1 MFEKILVANRG
12 EIAVRIIRACKELNI
27 RTVAVYS
34 QADANSMHVQLA
46 DEAICIGPGPSSE
59 SYLRIDRIISAAEV
73 ADVDAIHPGY
83 GFLSENA
90 HFADVCENCNIRFI
104 GPSSRAMTALEDKA
118 VSRTLAKKAGVPTP
132 PGSEGTVEKEQE
144 ALATAKKI
152 GYPVMIKAV
161 AGGGG
166 RGMRVAHNDISLV
179 KGYHTART
187 EAEKAFGN
195 SGVYIE
201 KFIEN
206 PHHIEFQILADNRG
220 NIIHLNERDCS
231 IQRRNQKVVEECP
244 SPLLDHKFKSLRKTM
259 GKAAIKIAE
268 TAHYTNAGTVEF
280 IVDDHGNFYFLEVN
294 KRIQVEHPI
303 TEEITGIDL
312 VKQQIMIAMGEPL
325 RISQSD
331 VHIRGHAI
339 ECRINAE
346 DPFDDFRPSP
356 GRIEMYYAP
365 GGRGVRIDSHAY
377 AGYTI
382 PPHYDSMIG
391 KLITSGKDRREAM
404 DKMSRALSEYMIT
417 GVKTTIP
424 FEMAILQDPNFRR
437 GVYSTTF
444 IEQLLGGARREL
456 IEEKAYSALVR
467 RAVIGM
473 KDFNEARLY

>member
-34 QADANSMHVQLA
+34 EADANSMHAQLA
-46 DEAICIGPGPSSE
+46 DEAICIGKAPANE
-59 SYLRIDRIISAAEV
+59 SYLRIDRLVSAAEI

-90 HFADVCENCNIRFI
+90 HFAEVCESCNIRFI
-104 GPSSRAMTALEDKA
+104 GPNPRAMKALEDKA
-118 VSRTLAKKAGVPTP
+118 VSRALAKKAGVPIP
-132 PGSEGTVEKEQE
+132 PGSEGVVENEKD
-144 ALATAKKI
+144 ALAIAKRI
-152 GYPVMIKAV
+152 AYPVMIKAI

-179 KGYHTART
+179 KGFHTART
-187 EAEKAFGN
+187 EADKAFGN

-206 PHHIEFQILADNRG
+206 PHHIEFQILGDQRG
-220 NIIHLNERDCS
+220 HIIHLGERDCS
-231 IQRRNQKVVEECP
+231 IQRRNQKIVEETP
-244 SPLLDHKFKSLRKTM
+244 SPLIEHKFRKLRDKM
-259 GKAAIKIAE
+259 GKAAVKIAE
-268 TAHYTNAGTVEF
+268 VANYTNAGTVEF
-280 IVDDHGNFYFLEVN
+280 IVDNQGNYYFLEVN

-303 TEEITGIDL
+303 TEEVTGIDL
-312 VKQQIMIAMGEPL
+312 VRYQIMIAMGEPL
-325 RISQSD
+325 RHSQGD
-331 VHIRGHAI
+331 IQIKGHAI

-346 DPFDDFRPSP
+346 DPFDEYRPSP
-356 GRIEMYYAP
+356 GRIEMYYQP
-365 GGRGVRIDSHAY
+365 GGRGVRVDTHAY

-382 PPHYDSMIG
+382 PPTYDSMIG
-391 KLITSGKDRREAM
+391 KLITFGKDRREAM

-417 GVKTTIP
+417 GIKTTIS
-424 FEMAILQDPNFRR
+424 FQQAILQDPNFRR

-456 IEEKAYSALVR
+456 IEEKS
-467 RAVIGM
+467 
-473 KDFNEARLY
+473 

>member
-12 EIAVRIIRACKELNI
+12 EIAVRIIRACRELNI
-27 RTVAVYS
+27 RSVAVYS
-34 QADANSMHVQLA
+34 EPDANSMHVQMA
-46 DEAICIGPGPSSE
+46 DEAICIGKGASSE
-59 SYLRIDRIISAAEV
+59 SYLRIDRIISAAEIT
-73 ADVDAIHPGY
+73 DVDAIHPGY

-90 HFADVCENCNIRFI
+90 HFADVCESCNIRFI
-104 GPSSRAMTALEDKA
+104 GPSSRAMNALEDKA
-118 VSRTLAKKAGVPTP
+118 VSRALAKKAGVPIP
-132 PGSEGTVEKEQE
+132 PGSEGNIENEQA
-144 ALATAKKI
+144 ALATARRI
-152 GYPVMIKAV
+152 GYPVIIKAI

-195 SGVYIE
+195 SNVYIE

-206 PHHIEFQILADNRG
+206 PHHIEFQIIGDNRG
-220 NIIHLNERDCS
+220 NIIHLGERDCS
-231 IQRRNQKVVEECP
+231 IQRRNQKILEETP
-244 SPLLDHKFKSLRKTM
+244 SPLLENKFKKLREKM
-259 GKAAIKIAE
+259 GKAAVRIAE

-303 TEEITGIDL
+303 TEEVTGYDL
-312 VKQQIMIAMGEPL
+312 VKLQIMIAMGEPL
-325 RISQSD
+325 KLSEKD
-331 VHIRGHAI
+331 VQFRGHAI

-365 GGRGVRIDSHAY
+365 GGRGVRVDSHAY
-377 AGYTI
+377 AGYSI

-391 KLITSGKDRREAM
+391 KLIAYGKDRREAM
-404 DKMSRALSEYMIT
+404 DTMSRALSEYMIT

-424 FEMAILQDPNFRR
+424 FELAILQDPNFRR
-437 GVYSTTF
+437 GVYSTNFVET
-444 IEQLLGGARREL
+444 LLSGARREL
-456 IEEKAYSALVR
+456 IEEKA
-467 RAVIGM
+467 
-473 KDFNEARLY
+473 